1 MIFIGLAKVSMPGQ
15 CKCCRVVDINIV
27 NQIEGWRNAGV
38 GNAYG
43 SGYGLD
49 VLYGWMEWVVG

>member
-1 MIFIGLAKVSMPGQ
+1 MRDRLSAVQFPFDM
-15 CKCCRVVDINIV
+15 V
-27 NQIEGWRNAGV
+27 NQIEGWSTAGV

-49 VLYGWMEWVVG
+49 VLYGWIERVVE